1 MTHQNPQTLIDELDT
16 ILDEERAALMDGD
29 LKKMEAILARK
40 EQAIEALN
48 SFSDLERQTLSKVQS
63 KVTRN
68 QDLLESAME
77 GIRSV
82 ATRMAELRRVRKG
95 LDVYDSA
102 GRKTRYG
109 TRLDQKLERR
119 A

>member
-1 MTHQNPQTLIDELDT
+1 MTDQNPQTLIDELDA
-16 ILDEERAALMDGD
+16 ILDEERAALLEGD
-29 LKKMEAILARK
+29 LKKVEAILARK
-40 EQAIEALN
+40 ELAIEGLN
-48 SFSDLERQTLSKVQS
+48 SFSDLERQTLSHVQN

-82 ATRMAELRRVRKG
+82 AARMAELRRVRKG
-95 LDVYDSA
+95 LEVYDSA
-102 GRKTRYG
+102 GRRTRFG
-109 TRLDQKLERR
+109 TRADQKLERR